1 MTAPTTPIP
10 SWEDVKQAINESYE
24 AFERWH
30 ADQTEKNWEAY
41 QFANN
46 RAASLNADRLHATLM
61 ETPLC
66 SI

>member
-1 MTAPTTPIP
+1 MTAPITPVP
-10 SWEDVKQAINESYE
+10 TLEDVKQAVGDSYE

-30 ADQTEKNWEAY
+30 ADQTEENWAAY

-61 ETPLC
+61 EVLA
-66 SI
+66 